1 MKRQIVDLDIDEIR
15 DLLHTAED
23 AIVNLIKTRE
33 LNNEQFMKLSD
44 AFKQLD
50 RACDLM
56 FYAKII

>member
-1 MKRQIVDLDIDEIR
+1 MKRPVVNLDIDEIR
-15 DLLHTAED
+15 DLIHTAED

-33 LNNEQFMKLSD
+33 LNNSQIMNLTD

-56 FYAKII
+56 FYSKII

>member
-1 MKRQIVDLDIDEIR
+1 MKRQDIRLDIDEIR
-15 DLLHTAED
+15 DLIHTAED

-33 LNNEQFMKLSD
+33 LNNAQFMNLAD

-56 FYAKII
+56 FFSKII

>member
-1 MKRQIVDLDIDEIR
+1 MKRHAVELDIDEIR
-15 DLLHTAED
+15 NLVRTAQD

-33 LNNEQFMKLSD
+33 LNNDAFMNLAD

-56 FYAKII
+56 FFSKII